1 MASEFRNVI
10 VAVATGKTDAGERR
24 VSLQFYEGESSFSL
38 NLRPGHAL
46 SIAWRIF
53 IETVLGYFR

>member
-1 MASEFRNVI
+1 MASEYRSVI
-10 VAVATGKTDAGERR
+10 VAVATGKTDKGNRR
-24 VSLQFYEGESSFSL
+24 IALRIHDGDDSVSL
-38 NLRPGHAL
+38 NLRPAQAL